1 MSLSINPDKITGIY
15 AHGQW
20 FDVKPGTV
28 WIDSY
33 ELYDRESETSYMMGN
48 YLNAEYASFII
59 PGSNFTSICPCGA
72 TGIQFI
78 EQKTSTR
85 ISFALM
91 EVRAFK
97 EATKQ

>member
-15 AHGQW
+15 AHSQW
-20 FDVKPGTV
+20 FEVKPGTV
-28 WIDSY
+28 CIDSY
-33 ELYDRESETSYMMGN
+33 ELYDREFETSYMMGN
-48 YLNAEYASFII
+48 YLNAEYASFSI

-78 EQKTSTR
+78 EQKTSAR
-85 ISFALM
+85 ISFALV

-97 EATKQ
+97 EAAKQ

>member
-1 MSLSINPDKITGIY
+1 MSLSINPERITGIY
-15 AHGQW
+15 AHNQW
-20 FDVKPGTV
+20 FEVKPGTV
-28 WIDSY
+28 CIDSY

-48 YLNAEYASFII
+48 YLDSEYTSFSL

-78 EQKTSTR
+78 EQKTSAR

-97 EATKQ
+97 EAAKQ